1 MEHGGCQVRESFK
14 SLLLLNILTSF
25 LFLDSQLWNYSDT
38 DMILENKKDSW
49 MYGNKAWTMPKEDGE
64 GYIVD
69 VENNLSVLG
78 LGKSIKFKP
87 LTLNSNLHL
96 GSSFA
101 RIKLKHLNEAELQ
114 PKTISSDDTQTWI
127 RGKRNSKGYFTLQNK
142 ADGKLLT
149 FATSSKTILA
159 GTIFFYILNI

>member
-69 VENNLSVLG
+69 IENNLSVLG

-87 LTLNSNLHL
+87 LSLT
-96 GSSFA
+96 
-101 RIKLKHLNEAELQ
+101 
-114 PKTISSDDTQTWI
+114 
-127 RGKRNSKGYFTLQNK
+127 
-142 ADGKLLT
+142 KLL
-149 FATSSKTILA
+149 KI
-159 GTIFFYILNI
+159 I